1 MVDALMQ
8 WRFASLFF
16 AAGAVAA
23 AICLLVLA
31 RVGIPEIDRLKANS
45 IQRIAKNS
53 AAPIVG
59 QLMNRAVDLA
69 FAIISLR
76 LLGATENGQYAV
88 AVTAWLYI
96 STIANFGL
104 GLLITREAAREP
116 ERSGRLLGSS
126 TLLRILILIL
136 LVPIASLYA
145 IGGYHFLNLSRDSAI
160 AVGLLTVSVLPSV
173 YADGISAIFNA
184 RERMELPA
192 ALNVV
197 TNLTRAGLGLAALAA
212 GYGVVGLAAV
222 SIVSTTIST
231 VAFHTSLRHLQVRP
245 EWGLSRRELYW
256 LVDLSWPLLLNSL
269 LLNVFFRADYFFIQ
283 PIKGDHATGVYDA
296 AYKFINMLLIIPSY
310 FTMAIFPLMS
320 RYATSSQEKLLSG
333 YRLAIKFMLML
344 AWPIVIGTMAL
355 ATLLIEILGGH
366 AYLPDSAHCLRILIW
381 FLPMSY
387 VNGVTQ
393 YVLVAVDRQRSITLA
408 FVVGVIF
415 NLGANAFAVPLYG
428 VTGASVV
435 TVLTELALFVPLQIT
450 SVRSIGAV
458 HWSAT
463 AARSAVSGLVMGLVV
478 IAGWRM
484 GPIPAVIF
492 GVLSYALALILTRA
506 VGRREYHLALALIG
520 RSAGALPEIP

>member
-1 MVDALMQ
+1 MG
-8 WRFASLFF
+8 WRFAPLFF
-16 AAGAVAA
+16 GSGAVVA
-23 AICLLVLA
+23 AICLFTLA
-31 RVGIPEIDRLKANS
+31 RVGIPGLDRFGFNS

-53 AAPIVG
+53 AAPIAG

-88 AVTAWLYI
+88 AVTAWLYLKTI
-96 STIANFGL
+96 SDFGL
-104 GLLITREAAREP
+104 GLLVTREAAREP
-116 ERSGRLLGSS
+116 ERAGRLLGSS
-126 TLLRILILIL
+126 TLLRMLVLLL

-145 IGGYHFLNLSRDSAI
+145 VGGHHFLNLASDSSIAI
-160 AVGLLTVSVLPSV
+160 GLLTISILPSA
-173 YADGISAIFNA
+173 YTDGISAIFNA

-192 ALNVV
+192 ALNVA
-197 TNLTRAGLGLAALAA
+197 TNLTRAGFGLAALAA
-212 GYGVVGLAAV
+212 GYGVVGLAGV
-222 SIVSTTIST
+222 SIVSTTISML
-231 VAFHTSLRHLQVRP
+231 AFHVSLRHLNIRP
-245 EWGLSRRELYW
+245 EWGLSRRELRW

-320 RYATSSQEKLLSG
+320 RYATSSQEKLLYG

-355 ATLLIEILGGH
+355 APILIEILGGH
-366 AYLPDSAHCLRILIW
+366 AYLPDSARCLRILIW

-393 YVLVAVDRQRSITLA
+393 YVLVAVDKQRSITLA
-408 FVVGVIF
+408 FVIGVIF

-428 VTGASVV
+428 VIGASAV
-435 TVLTELALFVPLQIT
+435 TVLTEVALFIPLQIT
-450 SVRSIGAV
+450 SHKNVGTV
-458 HWSAT
+458 HWAAT
-463 AARSAVSGLVMGLVV
+463 VGRSTIAGVVMGFVV
-478 IAGWRM
+478 IAGWRI
-484 GPIPAVIF
+484 GAIPAAMF
-492 GVLSYALALILTRA
+492 GTVAYCVALVLTRA
-506 VGRREYHLALALIG
+506 VGRREYHLALALLG